1 MDSKALDTI
10 KEQLHKERSQ
20 IESKADKLRAELSDL
35 EEDLVRISSAIAAL
49 EGTDLQAAGGK
60 AAKGKE
66 RKKITAPSAGKAD
79 VIEHVQKILQ
89 KKGAVKSEELKAL
102 AEEEI
107 TKAGFTR
114 MGFSLRFK
122 EALGDAKFVE
132 TPEGIRLK
140 DAKPAGVGG

>member
-1 MDSKALDTI
+1 MDSKALDAI
-10 KEQLHKERSQ
+10 KEQLQKERSQ
-20 IESKADKLRAELSDL
+20 IESKAEKLQADLSGL
-35 EEDLVRISSAIAAL
+35 QEDLVRISSAIAAL
-49 EGTDLQAAGGK
+49 EGTELHAAGGK
-60 AAKGKE
+60 AAKAKE

-89 KKGAVKSEELKAL
+89 KKGVVKSEELKAL

-132 TPEGIRLK
+132 TPEGMRLK
-140 DAKPAGVGG
+140 DGKSASVSG